1 MMRKIVLTA
10 ITALCALSPADSAL
24 AREELRIVGSPTI
37 ATYAEVVGQE
47 QSKRGFAEPGIST
60 SNTGPGLKHFCKG
73 TGSMFPDIAMA
84 ARKMKPEEAED
95 CKANG
100 VAEVSEFKIGY
111 DGVLFVYRAK
121 DEAFKNFA
129 PTGRQMWLAMA
140 KSVPVNGA
148 IVANP
153 YMNWNEIDPALP
165 AKPIL
170 IYAPD
175 KTAAMRDVF
184 GSVVVK
190 PFCAGEPAI
199 AALPDEQRAE
209 VCSALRNDGHI
220 LEFAQAQDIPFAMQ
234 ETGDQPVG
242 FSNVQIVATSPVG
255 KDLQVAMLDGV
266 APNAVTISSGEY
278 ALSRAHYLYVKNAH
292 VGEVPGIMEFVSAFL
307 SDDAQGPSGYLLSKG
322 WIPLKDDER
331 QEMAARAKSLV
342 N

>member
-1 MMRKIVLTA
+1 MIRKTILTA
-10 ITALCALSPADSAL
+10 FTTLCALSVAAGAT
-24 AREELRIVGSPTI
+24 AREDLRIVGSPTI
-37 ATYAEVVGQE
+37 ASYAEIVGQA
-47 QSKRGFAEPGIST
+47 QSNLGFAEPGIST

-73 TGSMFPDIAMA
+73 TGTLYPDIAMA

-100 VAEVSEFKIGY
+100 VAEISEFKIGY
-111 DGVLFVYRAK
+111 DGVLFVYREK
-121 DEAFKNFA
+121 DEAFKSFA
-129 PTGRQMWLAMA
+129 PAGRQMGLAMA
-140 KSVPVNGA
+140 KSVPVNSA
-148 IVANP
+148 VVANP
-153 YMNWNEIDPALP
+153 YMSWNEIDPALP

-190 PFCAGEPAI
+190 PFCAEEPAI
-199 AALPDEQRAE
+199 AALPEEQRAE

-242 FSNVQIVATSPVG
+242 FSNVQIVATSPAG
-255 KDLQVAMLDGV
+255 KDLQVAMLNGV
-266 APNAVTISSGEY
+266 APNAATISSGEY
-278 ALSRAHYLYVKNAH
+278 LLSRAHYLYVKNAH

-307 SDDAQGPSGYLLSKG
+307 SDDAQGPNGYLLSKG

-331 QEMAARAKSLV
+331 KEMAARAAGLS